1 MFKKY
6 VEYYTQFR
14 VPYFKQ
20 ILETHD
26 HELMT
31 MDLQTV
37 HQKIQQ
43 QYNTNQYEDNYIW
56 LSMVRNAVKNETAIF
71 QY

>member
-1 MFKKY
+1 MKTALKEIWQCRRRYGWGEDTLMFKKY

-37 HQKIQQ
+37 H
-43 QYNTNQYEDNYIW
+43 
-56 LSMVRNAVKNETAIF
+56 
-71 QY
+71 